1 MSEHQVL
8 ALKYRPRRFEDM
20 VGQRAPRA
28 LLRQMIRTEKIP
40 NALML
45 AGSYGSGKTT
55 VARIVAAALNCEAD
69 SPEQRPCGGCATCQS
84 IVDCRSSDVT
94 EVDAASSG
102 LVDDIREIRQQ
113 MRFQPIGRYRVVI
126 FDECH
131 EMTVKGQQALLK
143 ILEEPP
149 PRVISIFATTNV
161 DRVLDTIV
169 SRCFLVQFQRI
180 TVKDIASR
188 LSYIA
193 KNEGMELSPDL
204 ALAIADRSHGAMR
217 DAVMTLD
224 QCSLVNIRSVEQLAM
239 LMGDSNVTLNLIA
252 AMLKNDLPTAFE
264 HVREG
269 LESLPSPSE
278 LVSRLVVSMQRLLVL
293 SSLPSGAQSSPLA
306 PPATDAERALAANV
320 APARLVAGMRVV
332 WEYHRS
338 IAPAVDAFASM
349 NLLVVMLSQALS
361 GTQATGR
368 VSAPAVS
375 RTSSSSSV
383 MSNTSAGSS
392 APAETVDDI
401 LARAASLQ

>member
-1 MSEHQVL
+1 MEHQPL
-8 ALKYRPRRFEDM
+8 ALRYRPRRFEDM

-40 NALML
+40 NGLML
-45 AGSYGSGKTT
+45 AGAWGSGKTT
-55 VARIVAAALNCEAD
+55 VARIVAAALNCEQD
-69 SPEQRPCGGCATCQS
+69 SIELRPCGVCPTCQS
-84 IVDCRSSDVT
+84 IIDCRSSDVI

-149 PRVISIFATTNV
+149 PRVISIFATTHV

-180 TVKDIASR
+180 SVKDIASR

-193 KNEGMELSPDL
+193 KKEGIGLSDDL

-217 DAVMTLD
+217 DAVMLLD
-224 QCSLVNIRSVEQLAM
+224 QCSLVNIRSVDQLAM
-239 LMGDSNVTLNLIA
+239 LMGDSNVVLNLIA
-252 AMLKNDLPTAFE
+252 AISKNDLPAAFE
-264 HVREG
+264 YVREG

-278 LVSRLVVSMQRLLVL
+278 LVSRLVTSMQRLLVL
-293 SSLPSGAQSSPLA
+293 SALPSGAKSSPLA
-306 PPATDAERALAANV
+306 PPPTDAEVALAANL

-349 NLLVVMLSQALS
+349 NLLVVMLSQAIS
-361 GTQATGR
+361 GGQPAGR
-368 VSAPAVS
+368 VSSPVVS
-375 RTSSSSSV
+375 RTSSSSAAV
-383 MSNTSAGSS
+383 SNTSSGSS
-392 APAETVDDI
+392 APAESVDDI
-401 LARAASLQ
+401 LARATSLQ

>member
-1 MSEHQVL
+1 
-8 ALKYRPRRFEDM
+8 
-20 VGQRAPRA
+20 
-28 LLRQMIRTEKIP
+28 MIRTEKIP

-55 VARIVAAALNCEAD
+55 VARIVAAALNCEAA
-69 SPEQRPCGGCATCQS
+69 SPEQRPCGACATCQS

-193 KNEGMELSPDL
+193 KKEGMELSSDL

-224 QCSLVNIRSVEQLAM
+224 QCSLVNIRSVEQLAL

-306 PPATDAERALAANV
+306 PPATDAERALAVNV

-338 IAPAVDAFASM
+338 IAPAVDAFAAM

-368 VSAPAVS
+368 VSTPAAS
-375 RTSSSSSV
+375 RTSPSSSV

-392 APAETVDDI
+392 APAETVADI